1 MQEVEDL
8 KQHLARNNLN
18 VSADII
24 HKAIV
29 LPEEDD
35 RVEGDRNYP
44 KIDELLFVNPFAKPK
59 KKGKKS
65 KKNKKK

>member
-1 MQEVEDL
+1 
-8 KQHLARNNLN
+8 

-35 RVEGDRNYP
+35 RNDGEKNYP
-44 KIDELLFVNPFAKPK
+44 KIDELLFVNPFA
-59 KKGKKS
+59 
-65 KKNKKK
+65 